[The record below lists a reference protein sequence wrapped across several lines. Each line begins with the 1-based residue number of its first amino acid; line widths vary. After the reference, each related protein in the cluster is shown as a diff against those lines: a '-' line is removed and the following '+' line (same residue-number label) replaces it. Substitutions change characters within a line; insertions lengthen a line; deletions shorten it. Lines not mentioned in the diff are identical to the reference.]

1 MPSAPFGWTT
11 SSIEDDDPVDAVE
24 EDDQSFIGYWI
35 VVSAEAIAA
44 AHALD
49 DGGIIFRGTT

>member
-11 SSIEDDDPVDAVE
+11 SSIDDDPVADIE

-35 VVSAEAIAA
+35 VVSATAIAA